1 MAFEGG
7 RIIRER
13 VAKYNIQCDL
23 KDGGVFA
30 ALTSKQMG
38 HLESQKRLWERFG
51 HTQLE
56 LMDQRAS
63 AKWSPAISY
72 VGGMLDMSGGHI
84 HPLNLALGEA
94 AAVESLGGT
103 SMSNRRPCASSAA
116 PTRWCTRRKGK
127 VRAKFIIVAGNAY
140 LGNLVPE
147 LAAKSMPC
155 GTQVITTE
163 PLGDELAKPCCRRIT
178 ASRTATTCSTTT
190 A

>member
-56 LMDQRAS
+56 LMDQKRIREVVACD
-63 AKWSPAISY
+63 SY

-94 AAVESLGGT
+94 AAVESLGGIIYEQT
-103 SMSNRRPCASSAA
+103 PAIRIERGANPVVHTAGQGPRQVHHRRRQRLPGQPGAGTGRQVHAVRHPGDHHRAA
-116 PTRWCTRRKGK
+116 GR
-127 VRAKFIIVAGNAY
+127 
-140 LGNLVPE
+140 
-147 LAAKSMPC
+147 
-155 GTQVITTE
+155 
-163 PLGDELAKPCCRRIT
+163 
-178 ASRTATTCSTTT
+178 
-190 A
+190 